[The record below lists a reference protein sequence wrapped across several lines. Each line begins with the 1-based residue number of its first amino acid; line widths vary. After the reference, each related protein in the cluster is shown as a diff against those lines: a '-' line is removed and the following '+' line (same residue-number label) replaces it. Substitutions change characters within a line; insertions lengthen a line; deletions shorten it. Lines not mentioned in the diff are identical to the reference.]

1 MCGRYSLLVPTKA
14 VQRFFGCVAGATT
27 FAPRYNIA
35 PTLLAPV
42 VTGCNG
48 GAPNLSLMRWGLT
61 PAWSTSSNNGYS
73 MFNARVE
80 TVATKPAYR
89 DAYRER
95 RCLVPADGFYE
106 WKKQGNI
113 KEPYRISLTNEE
125 IFAFAGLWERRENG
139 PTSVIDSFTILT
151 TPANSLISPIHA
163 RMPVILP
170 PETHTDWLSGSEL
183 EPLRSPYPAEKM
195 STYPLDSY
203 VNDARHDDLKCLSPA
218 QRNSQP
224 DFFTSS

>member
-1 MCGRYSLLVPTKA
+1 MCGRFTLRSPAVSIASLFDGLDVPEWN
-14 VQRFFGCVAGATT
+14 
-27 FAPRYNIA
+27 PRYNIA
-35 PTLLAPV
+35 PTQPV
-42 VTGCNG
+42 PTVRHFDGNRTFSQ
-48 GAPNLSLMRWGLT
+48 LRWGLVPSWAKDLAVGT
-61 PAWSTSSNNGYS
+61 R
-73 MFNARVE
+73 MINARGE
-80 TVATKPAYR
+80 TVASKPAFR
-89 DAYRER
+89 DAFKQR
-95 RCLVPADGFYE
+95 RCLVLADGFYE

-113 KEPYRISLTNEE
+113 KKPYRISPINEE

-139 PTSVIDSFTILT
+139 PTSVIASFTILT
-151 TPANSLISPIHA
+151 APANSLISPIHA

-183 EPLRSPYPAEKM
+183 EPLLSPYPAEKM

-218 QRNSQP
+218 QKNSQP